1 MNFPLTPIPSESP
14 LKRTKPSSKI
24 AKRLLFKRI
33 MLCSGA
39 IFICLSIAGGCWLD
53 TPPSRYVPL
62 TSLDPASVS
71 MIAVGD
77 QGSGDLQQWRVGRA
91 MERVA
96 ANEGRLNM
104 VVFLGD
110 NFYGK
115 PLASTHDL
123 RWQTRFERVYWG
135 DWLSHVPFYAVLGN
149 HDYPMS
155 EKYEIEYG
163 QQHKGSGRW
172 QMPMNFYVK
181 DFGEIDG
188 RPLVRMVFLDTS
200 APRESLQQQI
210 DFIDQAFQA
219 PGPAPV
225 WRIAASHHPVRNQG
239 RHGEESDLVA
249 MLLPALQ
256 RNKVDMLLSGHDHN
270 QQLLLRA
277 GEPAW
282 VISGAGGQRINDL
295 DKVTPDSAFTASRA
309 GFAKLDLNADQL
321 RLAYYNDRGDL
332 ETSYHWARD
341 CQWMAKG
348 CLRPEEPQWAVA
360 QLAQ

>member
-1 MNFPLTPIPSESP
+1 
-14 LKRTKPSSKI
+14 
-24 AKRLLFKRI
+24 
-33 MLCSGA
+33 
-39 IFICLSIAGGCWLD
+39 
-53 TPPSRYVPL
+53 
-62 TSLDPASVS
+62 

-77 QGSGDLQQWRVGRA
+77 QGSGNLQQWRVGQA

-115 PLASTHDL
+115 PLGSTHDL
-123 RWQTRFERVYWG
+123 SWQTKFERVYSG
-135 DWLSHVPFYAVLGN
+135 HWLSHVPFYAVLGN
-149 HDYPMS
+149 HDYPVS
-155 EKYEIEYG
+155 QQYEIEYG

-181 DFGEIDG
+181 DFGDVDG

-219 PGPAPV
+219 PGPVPV
-225 WRIAASHHPVRNQG
+225 WRIAASHHPVRDQG
-239 RHGEESDLVA
+239 QNAEQSDLVVS
-249 MLLPALQ
+249 LLPALQ
-256 RNKVDMLLSGHDHN
+256 RNKVDLLLSGHDHN
-270 QQLLLRA
+270 QQLVLRA

-282 VISGAGGQRINDL
+282 VISGAGGQTL
-295 DKVTPDSAFTASRA
+295 DPLDSPAPDSTFAAARA
-309 GFAKLDLNADQL
+309 GFAKLDLNAHQL
-321 RLAYYNDRGDL
+321 RLAFYSDRGDL
-332 ETSYHWARD
+332 ETGYRWARE

-348 CLRPEEPQWAVA
+348 CLLPEAMQGTTA

>member
-1 MNFPLTPIPSESP
+1 M
-14 LKRTKPSSKI
+14 KRTKPPSKI
-24 AKRLLFKRI
+24 AKRLLLRRLA
-33 MLCSGA
+33 LCSA
-39 IFICLSIAGGCWLD
+39 VTFICLSMAGGYWLY
-53 TPPSRYVPL
+53 TPPAPYVPL
-62 TSLDPASVS
+62 SSLDPASVS

-96 ANEGRLNM
+96 ANEGQLNM

-115 PLASTHDL
+115 SLASTHDSS
-123 RWQTRFERVYWG
+123 WQTRFERVYWG
-135 DWLSHVPFYAVLGN
+135 HWLSHVPFYAVLGN
-149 HDYPMS
+149 HDYPVS
-155 EKYEIEYG
+155 QKYEIKYG

-172 QMPMNFYVK
+172 QMPMSFYAK
-181 DFGEIDG
+181 DFGEVNG

-239 RHGEESDLVA
+239 QHGEESDLVA
-249 MLLPALQ
+249 RLLPALQ
-256 RNKVDMLLSGHDHN
+256 RNNVDLLLSGHDHN

-282 VISGAGGQRINDL
+282 VISGAGGQKLYTLNTP
-295 DKVTPDSAFTASRA
+295 TPDSAFTASRA
-309 GFAKLDLNADQL
+309 GFAKLDLNAEQL
-321 RLAYYNDRGDL
+321 RLAYYNDQGDL
-332 ETSYHWARD
+332 ETSYRWARD

-348 CLRPEEPQWAVA
+348 CLRPEDSQGT
-360 QLAQ
+360 LAQSAQ